1 MEKKT
6 KDDEIWKKKLN
17 DPKQKKIVIKWMK
30 TKFERLKNHR
40 GVKLKNIC
48 DLIDYL

>member
-17 DPKQKKIVIKWMK
+17 DPKQKKNSNQMNEDQIWKIK
-30 TKFERLKNHR
+30 ES
-40 GVKLKNIC
+40 
-48 DLIDYL
+48 